1 MNTSSLD
8 FTTYTQWL
16 GIFTLVCFVITI
28 VAFILKW
35 GFRFRLV
42 GVTSFMGVLTIGV
55 FALGLGLFTR
65 TVVPGAVR
73 FSLAYDNGAT
83 QAVITVPAQITQS
96 QLDAT
101 LRQASNDLFSFGRNS
116 IGSDNQLTVR
126 ARALLHPEPG
136 NTIPV
141 YLGQAKRSLFNRD
154 EEAKIEI
161 FSEQLAKLEKNDKA

>member
-1 MNTSSLD
+1 MNTSSID

-16 GIFTLVCFVITI
+16 GILTLVCLVLTI
-28 VAFILKW
+28 VAFIFKW

-42 GVTSFMGVLTIGV
+42 GVTSFMGVLTVGV

-73 FSLAYDNGAT
+73 FTLAYDNGAT
-83 QAVITVPAQITQS
+83 RAVITVPAQITQP

-101 LRQASNDLFSFGRNS
+101 LRQAANDLFSYGRNS
-116 IGSDNQLTVR
+116 IGSENQLTVR
-126 ARALLHPEPG
+126 ARVLLHPESG
-136 NTIPV
+136 VTVPV

-154 EEAKIEI
+154 EAAKIEI
-161 FSEQLAKLEKNDKA
+161 FSDQFAKLETNDKA